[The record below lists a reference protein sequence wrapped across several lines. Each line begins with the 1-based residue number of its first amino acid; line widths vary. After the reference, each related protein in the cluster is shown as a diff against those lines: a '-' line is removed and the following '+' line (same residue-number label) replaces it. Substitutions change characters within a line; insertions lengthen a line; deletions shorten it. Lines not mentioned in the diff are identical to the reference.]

1 MRSLLVPGCIA
12 VLASAAGC
20 SRPAAGG
27 VAPANGQ
34 NALAKSGVESSDTP
48 AALLGQD
55 FPLRSSGDSDRTGWR
70 LTESGYVG
78 TYLRVAREGTVRLAL
93 EASGVAG
100 GSAAPRL
107 ALVIADESK
116 EFEVGSERAAH
127 ELGVV
132 LPAGTYVL
140 RADFENAA
148 PETGRAIVIHQLVVS
163 GAEVLREHVSANALD
178 AANTYIENFRR
189 GAARVKLDGVAPG
202 TRVKVSLD
210 RHAFGFGANI
220 PFAEN
225 KLIPE
230 VVPAGSDAERFQ
242 RLLLD
247 HFNTVVLSNGGK
259 WIYHEAERDQVQM
272 AYVDRFLQFAAEH
285 DLTARMHTLIW
296 DTEQQ
301 PAWVVSTDS
310 KTPGLLTRAHGGD
323 TDAKRDLLE
332 EIDERID
339 YYVKQ
344 RARHYLELDVL
355 NESLHRP
362 RYHQVL
368 GDEGLAELFR
378 RVDAAA
384 KAGGADTRL
393 YLNEYNLL
401 QWSTDPRVPD
411 SAPDPYANWYRRHA
425 EAVLGKGGPMTG
437 LGVQYYADGRS
448 SEEIG
453 ENAHSAARILGVL
466 HNLSGVGLHLT
477 LSEFAVNPGNLPPDR
492 GADVLEETLRIAF
505 GTRQVDAFLIWATWA
520 NAAQKPPP
528 LSILMDEKNELT
540 PAGIRYEALLKEWDT
555 ELEVPVG
562 ADGSLEFVGFFG
574 RYALSTSEETRCFTL
589 SKGTREYAVTAAARV
604 AASSA
609 KSGSSLCRSAR
620 GQ

>member
-1 MRSLLVPGCIA
+1 MRSLLVPGYIA
-12 VLASAAGC
+12 VLVAAGC
-20 SRPAAGG
+20 SRPAAGNG
-27 VAPANGQ
+27 APANAP
-34 NALAKSGVESSDTP
+34 NTLAEPGIESPGTQV
-48 AALLGQD
+48 ALLGKD
-55 FPLRSSGDSDRTGWR
+55 FPLRSSGESDGTGWR
-70 LTESGYVG
+70 LAESGYVG

-93 EASGVAG
+93 EASGIG
-100 GSAAPRL
+100 APRL

-116 EFEVGSERAAH
+116 VFEVGTERS
-127 ELGVV
+127 LYVLSVV

-140 RADFENAA
+140 RADLENGAREA
-148 PETGRAIVIHQLVVS
+148 GRALVVHQLAVS
-163 GAEVLREHVSANALD
+163 GAEVLREHTSANALA

-189 GAARVKLDGVAPG
+189 GSARVKLDGVAPG

-230 VVPAGSDAERFQ
+230 VAPAGSDAERFQ

-259 WIYHEAERDQVQM
+259 WVYHEPERDQVQM

-285 DLTARMHTLIW
+285 ELSARMHTLIW

-301 PAWVVSTDS
+301 PAWVVSNDS

-323 TDAKRDLLE
+323 PDAKHELLE

-344 RARHYLELDVL
+344 RARHYQELDVL

-378 RVDAAA
+378 RVDAAV
-384 KAGGADTRL
+384 KAGGAGTRL

-401 QWSTDPRVPD
+401 QWSTDPGVPD

-425 EAVLGKGGPMTG
+425 EAVLGRGGPLTG

-448 SEEIG
+448 SDEIG

-466 HNLSGVGLHLT
+466 QNLSGVGLHIT
-477 LSEFAVNPGNLPPDR
+477 LSEFAVNPGNLPPER

-520 NAAQKPPP
+520 NAAQKPAP
-528 LSILMDEKNELT
+528 LSILMDEKNALT
-540 PAGIRYEALLKEWDT
+540 PAGIRYEALMKEWDT
-555 ELEVPVG
+555 ELEAPVG

-574 RYALSTSEETRCFTL
+574 RYALGAGGETRCFTL
-589 SKGTREYAVTAAARV
+589 SKGTREYSVPAAARV
-604 AASSA
+604 AASGTAAS
-609 KSGSSLCRSAR
+609 SGRCGPARGEPASAR
-620 GQ
+620 